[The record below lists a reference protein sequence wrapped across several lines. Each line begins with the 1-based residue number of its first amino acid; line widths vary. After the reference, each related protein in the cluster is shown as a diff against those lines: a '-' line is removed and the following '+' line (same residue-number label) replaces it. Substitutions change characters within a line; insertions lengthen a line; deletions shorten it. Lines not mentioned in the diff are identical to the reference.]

1 VDVQIVTR
9 HDAQPRQLRG
19 VSFELLATGDRSMV
33 TKMLYP
39 EGDRVAPHSHPNEQ
53 AGYVV
58 SAHIRL
64 TAAGETHDLRPGD
77 SYVIPAEVEHSVE
90 VVDAGEVIDVFTPP
104 REDYR

>member
-1 VDVQIVTR
+1 
-9 HDAQPRQLRG
+9 
-19 VSFELLATGDRSMV
+19 
-33 TKMLYP
+33 
-39 EGDRVAPHSHPNEQ
+39 
-53 AGYVV
+53 V